1 MKVLKLLFLFL
12 LLSGALSGTLSAQ
25 DVVRDV
31 QQEGNIETVV
41 IKRPK
46 RVDKHEFRF
55 GAGTYSVAADMFLD
69 GIGCCDEEL
78 NFRDDMAVADTYLS
92 KRRFWGT
99 YSLGYTYHSL
109 RWFQFGATVSFSAA
123 TQARH
128 DNLTGNKVENLNQYA
143 VGIMPTFRFIYLYR
157 DDIQLYSA
165 ISLGAVLGTNMG
177 GFWADTTLFGC
188 AVGQNLFGFAEIGA
202 GLGGWGRIGIG
213 YRFDSSKKGKK

>member
-1 MKVLKLLFLFL
+1 MKGLRLLLLFL

-188 AVGQNLFGFAEIGA
+188 SVGRNLFGFAEIGA

>member
-1 MKVLKLLFLFL
+1 MKGLKLLLLFL

-188 AVGQNLFGFAEIGA
+188 SVGRNLFGFAEIGA